1 MSVVEEDLLQAL
13 EADLAE
19 RGIGPSTHLDDIA
32 TQDIAPSGLVVPAA
46 PGIDGVD
53 EAVFMSAFADD
64 ARLEPSGGLND
75 EEGGFDENL
84 AKYIDR
90 SKLDGL
96 ASKVIEWVR
105 NDRASRK
112 DWEDREAMGVV
123 KLGVTSEQV
132 GGIRAAMPSADWAST
147 GTHPGLMQACIQFW
161 ARAHGEM
168 WQAGAPAKAVVKGAS
183 DENRQAQAKRVSD
196 YLNYL
201 YSEDMPAGAQEMSR
215 MLFRLPLSGSMFR
228 KAFYDPVERI
238 VDVKCI
244 DGQDFVKPYSAVDLR
259 EAPRFTHVVR
269 QTRNDL
275 NRMMAQ
281 GYYERIALTD
291 PENESSEH
299 RTIDHVLDNA
309 DGRQTGAD
317 RGESGAEY
325 DQRDILYET
334 SCYLDLADYDYL
346 DSYGEDWGLP
356 YLVTVHKAQQKV
368 LSVRRNWR
376 ESDDRKRRRMYVTEY
391 KFLPGLGGY
400 GWGLLHAAGGLSDA
414 QTGFL
419 RYLLDGSTLD
429 TIGKLSGY
437 CSQEAAGMSGLP
449 PLKMGEFQK
458 VPMSGDDM
466 RKAFWSPEFK
476 WTPNN
481 TLGTLE
487 YLDRVLATLV
497 SSTETMVGDGNKEMP
512 VGTVLAR
519 IEQGL
524 KPFAT
529 IFSLLHESFRREL
542 RGVSELVADYLPPRY
557 PYAVEGADREVLA
570 QDFDERVDVIPASDP
585 NVVTAVQRVAQA
597 QAMRDVAL
605 QDMEVFQ
612 PPQRAEIYRHFFSV
626 MRVASPDRFL
636 PPPEAFAPPPPEAM
650 PPDPV
655 EADIARKDAIAERE
669 QTRKDF
675 VAESEVARKAQQME
689 VDAALR
695 EQGNQAIQAEQQEK
709 DIQRMAQEIMDM
721 AKARQ
726 AQMADQVAD
735 ATMPS

>member
-1 MSVVEEDLLQAL
+1 MSVTEDALLAAI
-13 EADLAE
+13 EADLAA
-19 RGIGPSTHLDDIA
+19 RGIGPQTHQDDIA
-32 TQDIAPSGLVVPAA
+32 TQDVAPSGLFVPAA
-46 PGIDGVD
+46 PGVDGV
-53 EAVFMSAFADD
+53 EQMAFMSAFEDD
-64 ARLEPSGGLND
+64 LPLEPSGGLD
-75 EEGGFDENL
+75 DGDGGFDENL
-84 AKYIDR
+84 ALYLDQ

-112 DWEDREAMGVV
+112 DWEDREAMGIV
-123 KLGVTSEQV
+123 KLGVTSEQI
-132 GGIRAAMPSADWAST
+132 GGIKAAMPTADWAST
-147 GTHPGLMQACIQFW
+147 ATHPGLMQACIQFW
-161 ARAHGEM
+161 ARAHGEL
-168 WQAGAPAKAVVKGAS
+168 WQAGAPAKAVVKGATT
-183 DENRQAQAKRVSD
+183 DERQQQAKRVAE

-201 YSEDMPAGAQEMSR
+201 YNEDMPAGAQEMSR

-228 KAFYDPVERI
+228 KAFYDPIERI

-269 QTRNDL
+269 ETRNDL
-275 NRMMAQ
+275 IRMMAQ
-281 GYYERIALTD
+281 GYYLKIRLTD
-291 PENESSEH
+291 PEHEASEH
-299 RTIDHVLDNA
+299 QTIDHALDNA
-309 DGRQTGAD
+309 DGRQPGAD
-317 RGESGAEY
+317 RGEHDAEY

-334 SCYLDLADYDYL
+334 SCYLDLSDYDYL
-346 DSYGEDWGLP
+346 DPYGEDWGLP
-356 YLVTVHKAQQKV
+356 YLVTVHKTEQKV
-368 LSVRRNWR
+368 LAIRRNWR
-376 ESDDRKRRRMYVTEY
+376 EADVRKRRRMYVTEY

-449 PLKMGEFQK
+449 PMKMGEFQK

-497 SSTETMVGDGNKEMP
+497 SSTETLVGDANKEMP

-542 RGVSELVADYLPPRY
+542 RGVAELVADYLPPRY
-557 PYAVEGADREVLA
+557 PYAVEGADQEVLA
-570 QDFDERVDVIPASDP
+570 LDFDERVDVVPASDP

-597 QAMRDVAL
+597 QAMRDIAL

-612 PPQRAEIYRHFFSV
+612 APQRVEIYRHFFSV
-626 MRVASPDRFL
+626 MRVANPDRFL
-636 PPPEAFAPPPPEAM
+636 PPPEAFAPPPPEAL
-650 PPDPV
+650 PPDPA
-655 EADIARKDAIAERE
+655 EADIIRKDTIAERE
-669 QTRKDF
+669 QARKDY
-675 VAESEVARKAQQME
+675 VAESEVQRKAQQME
-689 VDAALR
+689 ADAALR
-695 EQGNQAIQAEQQEK
+695 EQGNQAIQSRQQDQE
-709 DIQRMAQEIMDM
+709 IQRTAQEILDF

-726 AQMADQVAD
+726 MQLAGQAEPA
-735 ATMPS
+735 